1 MLMKLG
7 ILFLAIGFS
16 FVAVAGIVIQRTGV
30 LIVDVKSE
38 DGRVFLPIPMLLV
51 NTALNFAPVTG
62 HLKIPDELNTHSDIV
77 QAAANELMRCPDGP
91 FVEVITPDERVLV
104 TKQGANIIVDVKS
117 EDEKVYVKIPI
128 QATGKVFAKLA
139 SLEANSERQHKF
151 NIIGKN

>member
-16 FVAVAGIVIQRTGV
+16 FVAVAGIVIQKTGV
-30 LIVDVKSE
+30 MIVDVQSK

-51 NTALNFAPVTG
+51 NTALNFAPVTS
-62 HLKIPDELNTHSDIV
+62 HVNIPDELNTHSDIV

-91 FVEVITPDERVLV
+91 FVEVITPNERVLV

-139 SLEANSERQHKF
+139 SLEPNAKRQHEF
-151 NIIGKN
+151 NVIGKN

>member
-1 MLMKLG
+1 MKLG

>member
-16 FVAVAGIVIQRTGV
+16 FVAVAGIVVQKTGV
-30 LIVDVKSE
+30 MIVDVQSK
-38 DGRVFLPIPMLLV
+38 DGRVILPIPMLFLNAAV
-51 NTALNFAPVTG
+51 NFASVTG
-62 HLKIPDELNTHSDIV
+62 HVRIPNELSTHSDLV
-77 QAAANELMRCPDGP
+77 QAATDELLRCPDGP

-104 TKQGANIIVDVKS
+104 AKKGANIIVDVKS

-139 SLEANSERQHKF
+139 SLEANPESQHKF